1 MIYMRNVTKLVTM
14 TFVKKDVVVLVIITS
29 VENVTERIKVAF
41 MINVDKLVILTS
53 VKNIAELVKVILIK
67 KNHDY

>member
-67 KNHDY
+67 KKP